1 MVEINDISTM
11 NESDFN
17 EHKIPP
23 GGWQFYQPET
33 TWRAPNPIANTLT
46 QTTNNLV
53 AMRKK
58 NPAITA
64 KFKLATNVE
73 AAKAE
78 VIKFNRKR
86 LGLSEVAPVPFSEPH
101 SQFGRVGVAV
111 AVGDS
116 IAGLKRAAQGTA
128 VVIDWLR
135 SGGAPVAQ
143 DLAEKRAKVCVA
155 CPQNQL
161 GSWYTIAPAQLIK
174 ETLEARKDLKLA
186 TPFDD
191 KLKSCNVCRCLM
203 ALKIWT
209 PLEFILGKTKPEIMA
224 EFPSNC
230 WIAKR
235 DA

>member
-1 MVEINDISTM
+1 M

-17 EHKIPP
+17 EHNIPP

-33 TWRAPNPIANTLT
+33 TWRAPNPISNTLT

-73 AAKAE
+73 VVKSE

-101 SQFGRVGVAV
+101 SQFRSAGVAA

-116 IAGLKRAAQGTA
+116 ISGLKRAAQGTA

-135 SGGAPVAQ
+135 SGGNPVAQ
-143 DLAEKRAKVCVA
+143 ELANKRAEICVA
-155 CPQNQL
+155 CPQNQP
-161 GSWYTIAPAQLIK
+161 GSWYTVAPAQLIK
-174 ETLEARKDLKLA
+174 ETLEARKDLTLA

-191 KLKSCNVCRCLM
+191 KLQSCNVCRCLLV
-203 ALKIWT
+203 LKVHT
-209 PLEFILGKTKPEIMA
+209 PLEFILSKTKPHIMA
-224 EFPSNC
+224 EFPPNC
-230 WIAKR
+230 WIARK
-235 DA
+235 DQL